1 MTATG
6 GSIRERWVVF
16 VRAHDRSG
24 ALTALAEMFS
34 TRGVSFTSFNTLVV
48 ADGAGTMSIIFG
60 SSERLA
66 RVLARTLERLAVT
79 QAVTLLR
86 AADPAVRAVAVV
98 SGAASDALPAIGD
111 VVVTPWGAAGTV
123 LVAGAFGEV
132 EDVIARLRP
141 GGAVVDALSILP
153 PAVLV

>member
-1 MTATG
+1 MTGTG

-48 ADGAGTMSIIFG
+48 ADGSGTMSIIFR

-66 RVLARTLERLAVT
+66 HVLARTLERLAVT

-86 AADPAVRAVAVV
+86 AADPGVRAVAVV
-98 SGAASDALPAIGD
+98 SGTPGD
-111 VVVTPWGAAGTV
+111 GLSATSGAVVTPWGAAGTV

-132 EDVIARLRP
+132 EGVIERLRP

-153 PAVLV
+153 PA